1 MCSHPERT
9 ARPESTP
16 TPARVQATI
25 YRENPR
31 IMKPANTSDNATSL
45 QPRRGRVNPFWLL
58 ASMLRMIAALPQPD
72 G

>member
-1 MCSHPERT
+1 
-9 ARPESTP
+9 
-16 TPARVQATI
+16 
-25 YRENPR
+25 
-31 IMKPANTSDNATSL
+31 MKPANTSDNATSL